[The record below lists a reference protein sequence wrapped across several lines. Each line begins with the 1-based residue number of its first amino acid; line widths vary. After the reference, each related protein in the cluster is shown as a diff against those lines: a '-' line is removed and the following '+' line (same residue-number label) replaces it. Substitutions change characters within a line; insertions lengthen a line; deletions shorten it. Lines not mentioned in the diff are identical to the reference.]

1 MKGREAVRI
10 FISWSGE
17 TSHEVA
23 KILYDWLLKMQ
34 IPALELFISDE
45 MDKGEKWSP
54 VLETKL
60 KTADGGIFCLTK
72 ENVNSPWLL
81 FEAGALCVAREK
93 PFMSPFLFRV
103 SRSAVPEPLMQF
115 QHTDFTRRD
124 VKALVFRLKRPWNE
138 NDVSPDNLE
147 ADFERLYPELETK
160 LQAIPQPDDFRNY
173 PVDGNTAKILMDIRQ
188 RLDNILE

>member
-1 MKGREAVRI
+1 MRI

-17 TSHEVA
+17 TSHKVA

-45 MDKGEKWSP
+45 IDKGEKWSP
-54 VLETKL
+54 MLETKL

-81 FEAGALCVAREK
+81 FEAGALCVVREK

-115 QHTDFTRRD
+115 QHTDFTRKD

-138 NDVSPDNLE
+138 NDASPDNLE
-147 ADFERLYPELETK
+147 ADFERLYPELEAK
-160 LQAIPQPDDFRNY
+160 LQAIPEPDNFRNY
-173 PVDGNTAKILMDIRQ
+173 PVDGSTAKILMDIRQ